1 MTIPKRPLSSP
12 PPVLSP
18 RLHLNEP
25 SVSSLPLTE
34 PAANIL
40 LVDDDPRTLMAME
53 ALLAGPGRIIVSAQS
68 GQEALRRLLR
78 RDFALILLDVRMPD
92 MDGFETAALIRQRER
107 SRYTPIIFL
116 SAVDTLETDVLKGA
130 SSGAVDYLFK
140 PVVPDVLK
148 SKVSVFVD
156 LFHMNERLKQK
167 AVQQSEERFRLL
179 VDSVQDYAI
188 FMLDPQG
195 RVTSWNE
202 GAERIMGFQ
211 HEEIVGEAF
220 ARFYP
225 EEDQAQGL
233 PTQALQQSATEGRHE
248 QEGWRVRKD
257 GSRLWAN
264 AVMTALRDERDSL
277 VGFSVV
283 TRDLTER
290 KRVEEALRESENKLR
305 QQAIELEQQLIASG
319 RLVSLGEI
327 TASMAHE
334 FNNPLGI
341 IRGFIQDL
349 ISEVEPSSSHYRPL
363 QIVEEESRRCEKI
376 IRDLLDYARPRS
388 KSTEFHLTHLN
399 EVIEKTLDMVGSLL
413 YKQKVKVEKEMAAD
427 LVPIHADGQELEQVL
442 VNLFLNAIDAMPD
455 GGSLTVGVSL
465 THSLSLGREGDGKAG
480 TLMVWVTDTGF
491 GIEPNDL
498 PKIFQPFFT
507 AKKKRGMGLG
517 LPICDR
523 IIRNH
528 GGKIEVES
536 LPGQGATFR
545 IYLPLEQKPS
555 QDQPTQR
562 EKASS
567 QRSDQQPGG

>member
-1 MTIPKRPLSSP
+1 MTIQKPPLSSR

-18 RLHLNEP
+18 RLRSDEI
-25 SVSSLPLTE
+25 SVNSPPVTE
-34 PAANIL
+34 PTAHIL

-53 ALLAGPGRIIVSAQS
+53 ALLAGPGRMIVNAQS
-68 GQEALRRLLR
+68 GHEALRRLLR

-116 SAVDTLETDVLKGA
+116 SAIDTLETDVLKGA

-195 RVTSWNE
+195 RVTSWNA

-211 HEEIVGEAF
+211 HGEIVGEHF
-220 ARFYP
+220 ARFYLP
-225 EEDQAQGL
+225 EDQEKGL
-233 PTQALQQSATEGRHE
+233 PAQALQQSAGEGRNE
-248 QEGWRVRKD
+248 QEGWRVRKN

-264 AVMTALRDERDSL
+264 AVMTVLRDERDNL

-305 QQAIELEQQLIASG
+305 QQAMELEQQLIASG
-319 RLVSLGEI
+319 RLVALGEI

-341 IRGFIQDL
+341 VRGFVEDL
-349 ISEVEPSSSHYRPL
+349 LTEIESSHPQYRAL
-363 QIVEEESRRCEKI
+363 QIIDEESRRCEKI

-388 KSTEFHLTHLN
+388 TEFHLTHVN
-399 EVIEKTLDMVGSLL
+399 EIIEKTLDMIGSLL
-413 YKQKVKVEKEMAAD
+413 YKQKVTAEKGMAKD
-427 LVPIHADGQELEQVL
+427 LTPIHADARELEQVL
-442 VNLFLNAIDAMPD
+442 VNLYLNAIDAMPE
-455 GGSLTVGVSL
+455 GGKLTVGATL
-465 THSLSLGREGDGKAG
+465 THSLSLGGEGDGKVAG
-480 TLMVWVTDTGF
+480 VMIWVTDTGF
-491 GIEPNDL
+491 GIEENDL

-536 LPGQGATFR
+536 HPGQGATFR
-545 IYLPLEQKPS
+545 IYLPLEQKPT
-555 QDQPTQR
+555 QDRQTEEPN
-562 EKASS
+562 S
-567 QRSDQQPGG
+567 QRSDQQLEG